1 MTWKAKQQKTQWNKN
16 QANQTE
22 EKKNTCWAA
31 TQDFQVGEMLGQT
44 QN

>member
-1 MTWKAKQQKTQWNKN
+1 MKQPKTQWNKN
-16 QANQTE
+16 RANKQRE
-22 EKKNTCWAA
+22 KNTCWAA

>member
-1 MTWKAKQQKTQWNKN
+1 LSKPNRGKRY
-16 QANQTE
+16 
-22 EKKNTCWAA
+22 TCWAA